1 MPAEPPRL
9 RIDPC
14 DVDAV
19 LGLQRELGV
28 GHVLAQ
34 VLVRRGFADPAAARA
49 WLAAEERHE
58 PSQFAGIE
66 DACDLILMHVES
78 GERITIHG
86 DYDVDGVAST
96 AILVGVL
103 RRLGAQVDWFLPSRA
118 EDGYGLSLSTVER
131 LAARGTRLL
140 ITADCAITAVDEVA
154 AAVAAGIDVVVTDH
168 HSPRADG
175 VLPDAPIV
183 HPAVCGYPCVDLC
196 AAGVA
201 YKLAAALLAAAG
213 HDPVEADADLDL
225 VALATIAD
233 CVPLRGEN
241 RRLVRAGLRAL
252 ATTTRP
258 GLRALM
264 KVSRADPA
272 RIDARA
278 VGFRLAPRINA
289 AGRLER
295 ADAGLE
301 LLLTTDE
308 ERAGRIADELDRLN
322 AERRHTETRILFEAE
337 AMVTECE
344 RSEARERAAYVLAGE
359 GWHKGVIGI
368 VASRIAERHHRP
380 AILIAL
386 PAPPAGAPA
395 SGDDSR
401 GPAAAAGGEDPLRG
415 PAGAAG
421 RGDPLR
427 APVAAAAGE
436 DPLRGPAGAAG
447 GGDPSGDAVRGT
459 GSGRSIPGFDLL
471 AGLDACA
478 QHLVRHGGHR
488 AAAGCEILA
497 SEVDAFRA
505 AFEAHAA
512 ATLRPED
519 LVASERADA
528 VVAGDELGL
537 ALAEELELLAP
548 FGIANPG
555 VALLLPA
562 ARFSDPRTMGEGKHA
577 RFSVQAGGVR
587 AGAVAFGVSK
597 VDCDG
602 PLDATFSLELNEF
615 NGSVEPR
622 LVLRHAR
629 PCAPAPIRVV
639 GEPADYLAAVFD
651 ELSRSLAAAPEAAS
665 PGAELARGPGA
676 EDASGHGGSAAVRLG
691 SGFAAEGAFRDRRGG
706 GIAGTIGALVA
717 SGEPVL
723 VVAADAILR
732 ARHLAPILGGFEL
745 CSHDALER
753 DPSLATRH
761 AHVVLLDPPA
771 GPARRHGKITHLAWG
786 PAELRFAEQIHE
798 WQYDLR
804 ASLTATYRALRD
816 AGGAAGEELEA
827 LLRGDP
833 QSPRPA
839 ALAGRVVRVLAELH
853 LVSLDPDP
861 RTLAVPVAQRT
872 ALERS
877 AAFRA
882 YQQRLEDG
890 RRWLTLQTAK
900 AA

>member
-1 MPAEPPRL
+1 MQAEPKRL
-9 RIDPC
+9 KIEPC
-14 DVDAV
+14 DVAAV
-19 LGLQRELGV
+19 LALERELGV
-28 GHVLAQ
+28 SHVLAQ
-34 VLVRRGFADPAAARA
+34 VLVRRGFADPGAARA

-58 PSQFAGIE
+58 PSEFAGIE
-66 DACDLILMHVES
+66 DACDLVLLHVEA
-78 GERITIHG
+78 GDRITIHG
-86 DYDVDGVAST
+86 DYDVDGVSST

-103 RRLGAQVDWFLPSRA
+103 RELGADVDWFLPSRA
-118 EDGYGLSLSTVER
+118 EDGYGLSLATVAR

-140 ITADCAITAVDEVA
+140 VTADCAITAVEEVA
-154 AAVAAGIDVVVTDH
+154 AAREAGIEVVVTDH
-168 HSPRADG
+168 HSRRADG
-175 VLPDAPIV
+175 ALPEAQIV
-183 HPAVCGYPCVDLC
+183 HPAVCGYPCPDLC

-201 YKLAAALLAAAG
+201 YKFAAALLAAAG
-213 HDPVEADADLDL
+213 RDPARADLDLDL
-225 VALATIAD
+225 VALATVAD

-252 ATTTRP
+252 AATKRP

-308 ERAGRIADELDRLN
+308 TRAAQIADELDRLN
-322 AERRHTETRILFEAE
+322 SERRHTETRILFEAE
-337 AMVTECE
+337 AQVAQLGE
-344 RSEARERAAYVLAGE
+344 RSAYVLAGA

-380 AILIAL
+380 TVLIAL
-386 PAPPAGAPA
+386 
-395 SGDDSR
+395 D
-401 GPAAAAGGEDPLRG
+401 AAAGGGVDVGG
-415 PAGAAG
+415 PA
-421 RGDPLR
+421 DP
-427 APVAAAAGE
+427 
-436 DPLRGPAGAAG
+436 
-447 GGDPSGDAVRGT
+447 DARGT

-471 AGLDACA
+471 AGLDASA
-478 QHLVRHGGHR
+478 AHLLRHGGHR

-497 SEVDAFRA
+497 TEVEAFRA
-505 AFEAHAA
+505 AFEAHAQ

-548 FGIANPG
+548 FGIANPS
-555 VALLLPA
+555 VSLLLPA
-562 ARFSDPRTMGEGKHA
+562 ARFSDARTMGEGKHA

-597 VDCDG
+597 VDCDV

-615 NGSVEPR
+615 NGAVEPR
-622 LVLRHAR
+622 LVLRSAR
-629 PCAPAPIRVV
+629 PCAPPPIVVV
-639 GEPADYLAAVFD
+639 GEPDDYLGAVLD
-651 ELSRSLAAAPEAAS
+651 
-665 PGAELARGPGA
+665 ELARPLPAPTHASARPGA
-676 EDASGHGGSAAVRLG
+676 DPWSL
-691 SGFAAEGAFRDRRGG
+691 FAAAAAGGGLADPGLADPGLADPGLADPGLVDPGPPAGPPRDRRGG
-706 GIAGTIGALVA
+706 GIAGTVGALVA
-717 SGEPVL
+717 SGESVL

-732 ARHLAPILGGFEL
+732 ARHLAPILGGMHL
-745 CSHDALER
+745 CSYDALDR
-753 DPSLATRH
+753 DPRLASAY

-771 GPARRHGKITHLAWG
+771 GPLPEIAATTHLVWG
-786 PAELRFAEQIHE
+786 PAELGFAEHIHE
-798 WQYDLR
+798 RQYDLR
-804 ASLTATYRALRD
+804 ASLTATYRVLRD
-816 AGGAAGEELEA
+816 AGGAGGEELEA

-833 QSPRPA
+833 QTPRPA
-839 ALAGRVVRVLAELH
+839 TLAGRVIRVLAELD
-853 LVSLDPDP
+853 LVSLDPDS
-861 RTLAVPVAQRT
+861 RTLTVPLAERT

-882 YQQRLEDG
+882 YQQHYEDG
-890 RRWLTLQTAK
+890 SRWLRGERAK

>member
-1 MPAEPPRL
+1 MPLEPPRL

-19 LGLQRELGV
+19 LALERELGV
-28 GHVLAQ
+28 GHVVAQ
-34 VLVRRGFADPAAARA
+34 VLVRRGFADPTAARA
-49 WLAAEERHE
+49 WLAADERHE
-58 PSQFAGIE
+58 PSAFAGIE
-66 DACDLILMHVES
+66 DACDLILLHVEA
-78 GERITIHG
+78 GDRITIHG
-86 DYDVDGVAST
+86 DYDVDGVCST
-96 AILVGVL
+96 AILIGTL
-103 RRLGAQVDWFLPSRA
+103 RGLGAEVDWFLPSRA
-118 EDGYGLSLSTVER
+118 EDGYGLSLATVDR

-140 ITADCAITAVDEVA
+140 ITADCAITAVEEVA
-154 AAVAAGIDVVVTDH
+154 AATAAGIDVVVTDH

-201 YKLAAALLAAAG
+201 YKLAAALLVAAG
-213 HDPVEADADLDL
+213 EDPAVADVDLDL

-252 ATTTRP
+252 ATTKRP

-272 RIDARA
+272 RVDARA

-301 LLLTTDE
+301 LLLTQDD
-308 ERAGRIADELDRLN
+308 ERAAQIADELDRLN

-337 AMVTECE
+337 AQV
-344 RSEARERAAYVLAGE
+344 AQLGARAAYVLAGE

-380 AILIAL
+380 AVLIAL
-386 PAPPAGAPA
+386 PAPAKGGSAGGEDSSRVVAAASGEGSSRGAASDAAAAGAT
-395 SGDDSR
+395 S
-401 GPAAAAGGEDPLRG
+401 AAGGEDPSR
-415 PAGAAG
+415 GAA
-421 RGDPLR
+421 
-427 APVAAAAGE
+427 
-436 DPLRGPAGAAG
+436 
-447 GGDPSGDAVRGT
+447 RGT

-478 QHLVRHGGHR
+478 EHLLRHGGHR

-505 AFEAHAA
+505 AFEAHAQA
-512 ATLRPED
+512 VLRPED
-519 LVASERADA
+519 LVPAERVDA

-537 ALAEELELLAP
+537 ALAEELERLAP
-548 FGIANPG
+548 FGIGNPG
-555 VALLLPA
+555 VSLLLPA
-562 ARFSDPRTMGEGKHA
+562 ARFGDQRTMGEGKHA
-577 RFSVQAGGVR
+577 RFSVEAGGMR

-602 PLDATFSLELNEF
+602 PQDATFALELNEF
-615 NGSVEPR
+615 GGMVEPR

-629 PCAPAPIRVV
+629 PCAPAPIAVV
-639 GEPADYLAAVFD
+639 GEPEDYLGAVLAEVARPLEQLAPAAD
-651 ELSRSLAAAPEAAS
+651 DL
-665 PGAELARGPGA
+665 RG
-676 EDASGHGGSAAVRLG
+676 R
-691 SGFAAEGAFRDRRGG
+691 EGRVRDRRGG
-706 GIAGTIGALVA
+706 GIAGTIGALGA

-732 ARHLAPILGGFEL
+732 ARHLQPILGGFEL

-753 DPSLATRH
+753 DPSLARAD

-771 GPARRHGKITHLAWG
+771 GPTRAYGKLTHLAWG
-786 PAELRFAEQIHE
+786 SPELRFAEQIHE
-798 WQYDLR
+798 RQYDLR

-816 AGGAAGEELEA
+816 AGGAAGEELEE

-833 QSPRPA
+833 LAPRPA
-839 ALAGRVVRVLAELH
+839 ALAGRVVRVLAELR
-853 LVSLDPDP
+853 LVSLDPGG
-861 RTLAVPVAQRT
+861 RTLAVPVTERT

-890 RRWLTLQTAK
+890 RRWLTRQTAK

>member
-1 MPAEPPRL
+1 VPATPACL

-14 DVDAV
+14 AV
-19 LGLQRELGV
+19 ASVLALERELGV
-28 GHVLAQ
+28 SHVLAQ

-49 WLAAEERHE
+49 WLAAGERHE
-58 PSQFAGIE
+58 PAQFAGIE
-66 DACDLILMHVES
+66 DACALVLRHIA
-78 GERITIHG
+78 ERAQITIHG
-86 DYDVDGVAST
+86 DYDVDGVSST

-103 RRLGAQVDWFLPSRA
+103 RELGAEVDWFLPSRA
-118 EDGYGLSLSTVER
+118 EDGYGLSAATVRR

-154 AAVAAGIDVVVTDH
+154 AARAAGIDVVVTDH

-175 VLPDAPIV
+175 ALPDAHIV
-183 HPAVCGYPCVDLC
+183 HPAVCGYPCADLC

-201 YKLAAALLAAAG
+201 YKFAAALLAAAG
-213 HDPVEADADLDL
+213 RDPAGADADLDL
-225 VALATIAD
+225 VALATVAD

-264 KVSRADPA
+264 RVSRADPA

-301 LLLTTDE
+301 LLLTTDD
-308 ERAGRIADELDRLN
+308 ERAAQIADELDRLN
-322 AERRHTETRILFEAE
+322 SERRHTETRILFEAE
-337 AMVTECE
+337 AMVTE
-344 RSEARERAAYVLAGE
+344 RERRGAGEPAAYVLAGE

-380 AILIAL
+380 TVLIAL
-386 PAPPAGAPA
+386 DATAG
-395 SGDDSR
+395 
-401 GPAAAAGGEDPLRG
+401 
-415 PAGAAG
+415 
-421 RGDPLR
+421 
-427 APVAAAAGE
+427 
-436 DPLRGPAGAAG
+436 
-447 GGDPSGDAVRGT
+447 RGT

-471 AGLDACA
+471 AGLDAA
-478 QHLVRHGGHR
+478 AEHLVRHGGHR

-497 SEVDAFRA
+497 GDVDGFRA

-519 LVASERADA
+519 LVPIQRADA

-548 FGIANPG
+548 FGIANPC
-555 VALLLPA
+555 VSLLLPA
-562 ARFSDPRTMGEGKHA
+562 ARFDDLRTMGEGKHA
-577 RFSVQAGGVR
+577 RFSVTSGGMR
-587 AGAVAFGVSK
+587 AAAVAFGVSK
-597 VDCDG
+597 VDCDV
-602 PLDATFSLELNEF
+602 PLDATFSLELNEY

-622 LVLRHAR
+622 LVLRDAR
-629 PCAPAPIRVV
+629 PCAPAPIVVV
-639 GEPADYLAAVFD
+639 GEPEDYLGAVLEEVARPPERFGG
-651 ELSRSLAAAPEAAS
+651 LAAQ
-665 PGAELARGPGA
+665 GPGA
-676 EDASGHGGSAAVRLG
+676 AAQLALGADSSDSPDRAGAAAQFPLGADSVAPSDRAVVATQLALGAHSVAAPARAASGIPI
-691 SGFAAEGAFRDRRGG
+691 RDRRGG
-706 GIAGTIGALVA
+706 GVAGTIGELVA

-723 VVAADAILR
+723 VVAADALLR

-745 CSHDALER
+745 CSHEALER
-753 DPSLATRH
+753 DPGLAKAGT
-761 AHVVLLDPPA
+761 HVVLLDPPA
-771 GPARRHGKITHLAWG
+771 GPVRAHGKMTHLAWG
-786 PAELRFAEQIHE
+786 PAELEFAQHVHE
-798 WQYDLR
+798 RQFDLR
-804 ASLTATYRALRD
+804 AELAATYRALRD
-816 AGGAAGEELEA
+816 AGKAASEQLEA

-833 QSPRPA
+833 QAPRPA
-839 ALAGRVVRVLAELH
+839 SLAGRVVRVLAELG
-853 LVSLDPDP
+853 LVSLD
-861 RTLAVPVAQRT
+861 AVARSLTVPPAERT
-872 ALERS
+872 ALDRS

-882 YQQRLEDG
+882 YYQEYEDG
-890 RRWLTLQTAK
+890 RRWLSGETAK